1 MITTTDTDLYQI
13 LDFSTAQFMM
23 FGIKSVSMDDLATKL
38 GISKK
43 TLYQHFTNKQD
54 LVKKSLSR
62 HVRLEEN
69 VIEEISHTA
78 NDAIDEMAQI
88 AEHTVIHFRQIKPI
102 LIHDLQK
109 YYRGIWQSVVLQ
121 QSQFIKTKIETNIKR
136 GITEGYYR
144 PELNSDIIAK
154 LYVAKSFS
162 LVDENLFSLVDYPR
176 DVLVRQHILYHLNGI
191 LSDKGRKHVSDF
203 NALNL

>member
-1 MITTTDTDLYQI
+1 MITTTETDLYQI
-13 LDFSTAQFMM
+13 LDFSTAQFMTY
-23 FGIKSVSMDDLATKL
+23 GIKSVSMDDLATKL

-62 HVRLEEN
+62 HVRLEED
-69 VIEEISHTA
+69 VLMEISRTA
-78 NDAIDEMAQI
+78 TDAIDEMAQI

-109 YYRGIWQSVVLQ
+109 YYRDIWQSVVLQ
-121 QSQFIKTKIETNIKR
+121 QSQFIKTKIETNINR

-162 LVDENLFSLVDYPR
+162 LVDENLFSLVNYPR
-176 DVLVRQHILYHLNGI
+176 DLLIRHCLLYTSPSPRDQRG
-191 LSDKGRKHVSDF
+191 SRMPSS
-203 NALNL
+203 A